1 MERYAWKGR
10 IKEGTKEEY
19 IRRHKEIWPEMKA
32 V

>member
-19 IRRHKEIWPEMKA
+19 IRRQEEGDDEE
-32 V
+32 